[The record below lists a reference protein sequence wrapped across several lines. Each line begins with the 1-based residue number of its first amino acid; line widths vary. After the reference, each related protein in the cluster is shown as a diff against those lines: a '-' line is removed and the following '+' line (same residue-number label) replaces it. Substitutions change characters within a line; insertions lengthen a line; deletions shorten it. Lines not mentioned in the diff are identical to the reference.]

1 MQCCT
6 EITRNGSFKYHGLAS
21 DRMMESQTKGMQA
34 HATARVVLMA
44 ILAVT
49 HHRVTNIGHV
59 NTNLVLASRE
69 QMQEQQRAFRP
80 LLNKFPL
87 GC

>member
-21 DRMMESQTKGMQA
+21 DRMMESQTEGMQA

-49 HHRVTNIGHV
+49 HHGVTDVSHMD
-59 NTNLVLASRE
+59 TNLILAARQ
-69 QMQEQQRAFRP
+69 QMQEKQVVKVF
-80 LLNKFPL
+80 
-87 GC
+87 